1 MVDAR
6 IGKKIVLVDVKLN
19 ARFEAIPILIN
30 HQQIALVP
38 CDIDID
44 PRTGEETD
52 EIEKYAEIILGA
64 LQSYFDKCCLGS

>member
-1 MVDAR
+1 MVDAK
-6 IGKKIVLVDVKLN
+6 IGKKIALVDVELN

-30 HQQIALVP
+30 DQQIALVP

-52 EIEKYAEIILGA
+52 EIEEYTEIVLKA
-64 LQSYFDKCCLGS
+64 LQSHFENRGKR